1 MRKIILAV
9 GVVSLFAYM
18 CSGQKESIT
27 VESFTLNGTEIMLNQ
42 KEYRIQN
49 DTVYLSVPAL
59 EAHLDLVYKE
69 IDPLGRQIGIC
80 RADLCIPVY
89 VGKEKDQA
97 FKEGDTYFVPVV
109 DLIMH
114 LGDEAN
120 WDMNKR
126 TLELNISEPG
136 IFKKVNPKGDLDSP
150 AALDIGLPDL
160 NGNIVTLADFSGK
173 KVAVFA
179 WASW

>member
-1 MRKIILAV
+1 MEKLIFAV
-9 GVVSLFAYM
+9 SVVSLFGSM

-27 VESFTLNGTEIMLNQ
+27 VESFTLNGTAITLTQ
-42 KEYRIQN
+42 KDYRIQN
-49 DTVYLSVPAL
+49 DTVYLSISAL
-59 EAHLDLVYKE
+59 ETHLDLVYKE
-69 IDPLGRQIGIC
+69 IDPQGRQIGIC
-80 RADLCIPVY
+80 REDLCIPVY

-120 WDMNKR
+120 WDMDKR

-136 IFKKVNPKGDLDSP
+136 IFKKVNPKGDLNSP
-150 AALDIGLPDL
+150 AALDIELSDL
-160 NGNIVTLADFSGK
+160 NGNIVSLADFSGK
-173 KVAVFA
+173 KVVVFA